1 MGGVKEVFPF
11 RIPVVLDSRLEV
23 DVEVVVR
30 GLLSASFIQS
40 GMITARISS
49 CMVMSR
55 VLASAASTR

>member
-1 MGGVKEVFPF
+1 MGGVREVLPF
-11 RIPVVLDSRLEV
+11 RIPVEPDSRLDV

-30 GLLSASFIQS
+30 GLFPVTFIQS

-55 VLASAASTR
+55 VLASAARTR

>member
-30 GLLSASFIQS
+30 GL
-40 GMITARISS
+40 
-49 CMVMSR
+49 
-55 VLASAASTR
+55 